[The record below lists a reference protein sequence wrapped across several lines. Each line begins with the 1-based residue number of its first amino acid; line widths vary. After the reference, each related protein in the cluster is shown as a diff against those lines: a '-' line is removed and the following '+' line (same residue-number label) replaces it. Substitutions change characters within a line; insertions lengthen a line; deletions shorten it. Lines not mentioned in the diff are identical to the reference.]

1 MTRYLLTIL
10 LITSVSAIPVVAGSA
25 WGAEGSV
32 HKVVVPRNVL
42 KLVPAELEIKAGD
55 SILWTNSD
63 SRKHNLA
70 SVPGSG
76 TTDKLEIFSVME
88 PGDTFSHTFSEP
100 GEYPYFCFIH
110 NQMTGHI
117 TVTE

>member
-1 MTRYLLTIL
+1 MKRSILAVTSFLLFSGLIFSAFPVQGKAGETHTI
-10 LITSVSAIPVVAGSA
+10 
-25 WGAEGSV
+25 
-32 HKVVVPRNVL
+32 KVPRNTL
-42 KLVPAELEIKAGD
+42 KLDPKTLTIKAGD
-55 SILWTNSD
+55 TIEWLNSD
-63 SRKHNLA
+63 SRKHNIA

-76 TTDKLEIFSVME
+76 PTDKLEIFSVME
-88 PGDTFSHTFSEP
+88 PGDTFSHTFSVP

>member
-1 MTRYLLTIL
+1 MPLSDRE
-10 LITSVSAIPVVAGSA
+10 A
-25 WGAEGSV
+25 WGEEGAL

-42 KLVPAELEIKAGD
+42 KLVPEEISIKAGD
-55 SILWTNSD
+55 TIKWVNSD

-88 PGDTFSHTFSEP
+88 PGDTFTHTFSES

>member
-1 MTRYLLTIL
+1 MKRSFLVVASVLLLSGFILLTFP
-10 LITSVSAIPVVAGSA
+10 AQGN
-25 WGAEGSV
+25 AEETHQV
-32 HKVVVPRNVL
+32 KIIRNAL
-42 KLVPAELEIKAGD
+42 KLDPKVITIKAGD
-55 SILWTNSD
+55 TVEWSNPD

-76 TTDKLEIFSVME
+76 LTDKLEIFSVME
-88 PGDTFSHTFSEP
+88 PGDVFSHTFSTP

>member
-1 MTRYLLTIL
+1 MTRHLLTTLFIASFLIL
-10 LITSVSAIPVVAGSA
+10 PLFAGPAS
-25 WGAEGSV
+25 GENGTE
-32 HKVVVPRNVL
+32 HIINVPRNVL
-42 KLVPAELEIKAGD
+42 KLVPKEIKIKAGD
-55 SILWTNSD
+55 SIKWTNSD

-76 TTDKLEIFSVME
+76 LTDKLEIFSVME
-88 PGDTFSHTFSEP
+88 PGDTFNHTFTLP